1 MSGPTTVLLVD
12 DHELIRQGLRR
23 NFERDPGFEVV
34 GEAGSGAEAE
44 QLVEQLGP
52 QVVIMDVRLPDASGL
67 DVAKALRA
75 KHPTLGIVVLT
86 MYAGDEQ
93 VIGALEAGASAF
105 IPKSAPAQEVMAA
118 ARHAAV
124 APGTFSASD
133 LAGVLRRVSSQ
144 PVQLTP
150 REREVLSLL
159 AEGLPVAAIAKQL
172 YISQSTT
179 KSHIARLYEK
189 LEAGNRAHAMVN
201 AMRLGLL
208 PPGAEVP

>member
-1 MSGPTTVLLVD
+1 VLLVD

-23 NFERDPGFEVV
+23 NFERDEGFEVV

-44 QLVEQLGP
+44 AMVESLSP
-52 QVVIMDVRLPDASGL
+52 DVVIMDVRLPDASGL
-67 DVAKALRA
+67 EVTRALRA

-93 VIGALEAGASAF
+93 VIGALDAGASAF

-124 APGTFSASD
+124 APGTFSAAD
-133 LAGVLRRVSSQ
+133 LGGVLRRASTAK
-144 PVQLTP
+144 VQLTA
-150 REREVLSLL
+150 REREVLGLL
-159 AEGLPVAAIAKQL
+159 AQGMPVAAIAKQL

-208 PPGAEVP
+208 PPGTDVP

>member
-1 MSGPTTVLLVD
+1 VLLVD

-23 NFERDPGFEVV
+23 NFERDEGFEVV
-34 GEAGSGAEAE
+34 GEAGSAAEAE
-44 QLVEQLGP
+44 AMVESLSP
-52 QVVIMDVRLPDASGL
+52 DVVIMDVRLPDASGL
-67 DVAKALRA
+67 DVTRALRA

-93 VIGALEAGASAF
+93 VIGALDAGASAF

-124 APGTFSASD
+124 APGTFSAAD
-133 LAGVLRRVSSQ
+133 LGGVLRRASTTK
-144 PVQLTP
+144 VQLTA
-150 REREVLSLL
+150 REREVLGLL
-159 AEGLPVAAIAKQL
+159 AQGMPVAAIAKQL

-208 PPGAEVP
+208 PPGTDLP